1 MRYGV
6 PNCWCVCAV
15 YNFFLERLS
24 PHKVGPP
31 LLVAAMIGELGI
43 IRFLVGGGVP
53 TRASRWVPSRSR
65 HFFFLLS
72 QREQYACSGSLG
84 IGSSELFLFSLDR
97 HGGQL
102 LRPQSC
108 DPVFG
113 IFQLLDRDH
122 CCPVYAVRICMQHTL
137 YIAHPLTHPP
147 SHACP
152 ALSYPS
158 SPEQRYSELC
168 PNLIS
173 QSRNTQSFLSGSVW
187 CITPFVFLVSGIAS
201 CIPASLYAA
210 RLEERVELKQL
221 PREHNDCS
229 VDEIILALLF
239 PARANLFP
247 PLLPPNLINLAVD
260 RHTRYSAG

>member
-1 MRYGV
+1 MYASTVKVVGHLLCATEYPTV
-6 PNCWCVCAV
+6 GACVQSI
-15 YNFFLERLS
+15 FFLERLS
-24 PHKVGPP
+24 PHRVVHP
-31 LLVAAMIGELGI
+31 LLVAAMIGELI

-53 TRASRWVPSRSR
+53 TRAGWWVPNRSR

-97 HGGQL
+97 HVGQL
-102 LRPQSC
+102 LRPHPC

-122 CCPVYAVRICMQHTL
+122 CCPVHAVRICMQHTL

-147 SHACP
+147 SHGYP
-152 ALSYPS
+152 APSYPS

-187 CITPFVFLVSGIAS
+187 CIKPFVFLVSGIAKLHPG
-201 CIPASLYAA
+201 I
-210 RLEERVELKQL
+210 VIG
-221 PREHNDCS
+221 RE
-229 VDEIILALLF
+229 
-239 PARANLFP
+239 
-247 PLLPPNLINLAVD
+247 
-260 RHTRYSAG
+260 G